1 MRKRIPIILSAISYL
16 ILIAAVLFCICS
28 IIDSIRIT
36 SELTVDPGASGMD
49 YFGIGWGYGI
59 GLFTLSVFGLIFAG
73 ISMHGLRQK
82 FLRWVTGI
90 AILIFVLLL
99 ITSIFL
105 FYM

>member
-1 MRKRIPIILSAISYL
+1 
-16 ILIAAVLFCICS
+16 
-28 IIDSIRIT
+28 
-36 SELTVDPGASGMD
+36 MD

-82 FLRWVTGI
+82 FLRWVTVI